1 MSASQTFAT
10 AAAAASQGGA
20 AGANPAQTEDIN
32 RAVTRIFSDLKRDM
46 DAIVSS
52 SDLGAGGGP
61 LLRLSH
67 GRTESEA
74 PGYDD
79 YELPQPLG
87 QLPEALAPY
96 DGSTAAASGPASPA
110 RYSSTAAQATALLAS
125 TVEAAEQL
133 VSSVRSSDS
142 AVSESLAGPDPS
154 LGTRHPMPAQ
164 QLQHRQERHRG
175 YDRADLLYTAPVM
188 RSTGVRGGSDSV
200 VTSGGGSDTYSQ
212 QQGGASRQLS
222 YRELLD
228 RALAWN
234 PRVKGAAGAGHNS
247 SSMRMSSDMSMPR
260 RSSASSFSAGG
271 PNGSSS
277 RRPRPSSTG
286 RMPSAG
292 RISGGGLPSP
302 PDYRVARQYQQQ
314 DRSKFPSATTQH
326 SSHFRLSEQRRG
338 HVSSSSRIFSDTAD
352 AYPQGP
358 GLRRTSRAVLD
369 RSPPTAKQVCD
380 KA

>member
-1 MSASQTFAT
+1 M
-10 AAAAASQGGA
+10 
-20 AGANPAQTEDIN
+20 
-32 RAVTRIFSDLKRDM
+32 TRIFSDLKRDM

-61 LLRLSH
+61 MLHLGH

-142 AVSESLAGPDPS
+142 AASESLTGPDPR

-164 QLQHRQERHRG
+164 QLHRQEQHRG
-175 YDRADLLYTAPVM
+175 YDRADLLYKAPVM

-200 VTSGGGSDTYSQ
+200 VTSGGGSDNYS

-222 YRELLD
+222 YKELLD

-234 PRVKGAAGAGHNS
+234 PRVKGAAGAGNNS
-247 SSMRMSSDMSMPR
+247 GGGSSMRMSSDMNMPR
-260 RSSASSFSAGG
+260 RISASSFSAG
-271 PNGSSS
+271 PSGSNS

-292 RISGGGLPSP
+292 RISGGGLPSA
-302 PDYRVARQYQQQ
+302 PDYRARQYQQQ
-314 DRSKFPSATTQH
+314 DRSKFPSGTQH
-326 SSHFRLSEQRRG
+326 SSHFSLSEQRRG
-338 HVSSSSRIFSDTAD
+338 HVSSSRIFSDTAD

-358 GLRRTSRAVLD
+358 GSRRTSRAVLD